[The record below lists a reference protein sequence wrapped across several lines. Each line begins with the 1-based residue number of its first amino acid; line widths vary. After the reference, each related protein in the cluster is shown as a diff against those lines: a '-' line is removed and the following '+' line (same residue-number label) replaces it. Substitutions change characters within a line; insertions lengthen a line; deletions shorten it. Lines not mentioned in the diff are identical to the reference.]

1 MEIRNLVGSTS
12 VPHLISER
20 NTSSEPGNTVQKTA
34 SATLQTVDAIQKTN
48 QPEQVTDTEKLAKAV
63 DDINKTIKNF
73 SQNLEFSL
81 DEQSKRV
88 IVKLVDQQTKE
99 VLRQIPSEETLEIA
113 KSLDKLKGLL
123 IHQQA

>member
-1 MEIRNLVGSTS
+1 MEIRNLTGNAS

-20 NTSSEPGNTVQKTA
+20 NTSSEPSNTVQKT
-34 SATLQTVDAIQKTN
+34 SSSTLQTVDAVQKTN
-48 QPEQVTDTEKLAKAV
+48 QADAVTDTEKLAKAV
-63 DDINKTIKNF
+63 DDINKTIRNF

-88 IVKLVDQQTKE
+88 VVKIVDQQTKE

>member
-1 MEIRNLVGSTS
+1 MEIRNLTGNAS

-20 NTSSEPGNTVQKTA
+20 NTSSEPSNTVQKT
-34 SATLQTVDAIQKTN
+34 SSTTLQTVDAVQKTN
-48 QPEQVTDTEKLAKAV
+48 QADAVTDTEKLAKAV
-63 DDINKTIKNF
+63 DDINKTIRNF

-88 IVKLVDQQTKE
+88 VVKIVDQQTKE

>member
-1 MEIRNLVGSTS
+1 MEIRSLTGNTS
-12 VPHLISER
+12 VPHPISER
-20 NTSSEPGNTVQKTA
+20 TTSSDPGHAVQKTA
-34 SATLQTVDAIQKTN
+34 STTLQTVDAVQKTN
-48 QPEQVTDTEKLAKAV
+48 QTENVSDTEKLAKAV

-88 IVKLVDQQTKE
+88 VVKIVDQQTKE

-123 IHQQA
+123 IRQQA

>member
-1 MEIRNLVGSTS
+1 MEIRNLTGNAS

-20 NTSSEPGNTVQKTA
+20 NTSSEPSNTVQKT
-34 SATLQTVDAIQKTN
+34 SSTTLQTVDAVQKTN
-48 QPEQVTDTEKLAKAV
+48 QADVVTDTEKLAKAV
-63 DDINKTIKNF
+63 DDINKTIRNF

-88 IVKLVDQQTKE
+88 VVKIVDQQTKE

>member
-1 MEIRNLVGSTS
+1 MEIRNLTGNAS

-20 NTSSEPGNTVQKTA
+20 NTSSEPSSTVQKT
-34 SATLQTVDAIQKTN
+34 SSTTLQTVDAVQKTN
-48 QPEQVTDTEKLAKAV
+48 QADAVTDTEKLAKAV
-63 DDINKTIKNF
+63 DDINKTIRNF

-88 IVKLVDQQTKE
+88 VVKIVDQQTKE

>member
-1 MEIRNLVGSTS
+1 MEIRNLTGSS
-12 VPHLISER
+12 PLPSLISER
-20 NTSSEPGNTVQKTA
+20 NTSSDPGNSVHKTS
-34 SATLQTVDAIQKTN
+34 SAPLQTVDAVQKTN
-48 QPEQVTDTEKLAKAV
+48 QSENVNDTEKLAKAV
-63 DDINKTIKNF
+63 DDINKTIRNF

-88 IVKLVDQQTKE
+88 VVKIVDQQTKE
-99 VLRQIPSEETLEIA
+99 VLRQIPTEETLEIA

>member
-1 MEIRNLVGSTS
+1 MEIRNLTGNAS

-20 NTSSEPGNTVQKTA
+20 NTRSEPSNTVQKT
-34 SATLQTVDAIQKTN
+34 SSSTLQTVDAVQKTN
-48 QPEQVTDTEKLAKAV
+48 QADAVTDTEKLAKAV
-63 DDINKTIKNF
+63 DDINKTIRNF

-88 IVKLVDQQTKE
+88 VVKIVDQQTKE